1 MKHTDFMFQRNYTNH
16 NYVSQKFFPSKAIL
30 HTKENNAELEIQF
43 LNTTVADVQN
53 QINIIT
59 PGSGEG
65 DPNEPDIGYA

>member
-1 MKHTDFMFQRNYTNH
+1 MTRRNSSPAKLFHT
-16 NYVSQKFFPSKAIL
+16 P
-30 HTKENNAELEIQF
+30 KENNAELEIQF